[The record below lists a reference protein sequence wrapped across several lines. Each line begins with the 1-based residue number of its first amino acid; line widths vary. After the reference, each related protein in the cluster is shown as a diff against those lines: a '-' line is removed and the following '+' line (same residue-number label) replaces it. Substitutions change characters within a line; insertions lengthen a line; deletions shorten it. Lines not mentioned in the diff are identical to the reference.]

1 MISSQKQM
9 GGVLSVIKSDKSLS
23 SIEKYL
29 ESTGIGSFSTITII
43 FSRGKAT
50 SNSVIIVSRD
60 LYNHL
65 RNQDDNVIYDI
76 EPYVISDTHIPS
88 QTQTMDIFL
97 KFESSHYGRKNI
109 LENYVKHCIE
119 QLRLFEIIDESL
131 GDNFYSIQISYDAD
145 HGFVK
150 FKKQTPLDVCI
161 YIRSILN
168 GHIIN
173 AKSIYSE
180 YSNIRISAFWC
191 SKYTSTL

>member
-1 MISSQKQM
+1 MV
-9 GGVLSVIKSDKSLS
+9 GVLSVIKSDKSLS

-65 RNQDDNVIYDI
+65 RDRDDNIIYDI

-97 KFESSHYGRKNI
+97 KFESSYHGRKNI
-109 LENYVKHCIE
+109 LENYIKDCIE

-131 GDNFYSIQISYDAD
+131 CDNFYSVQISYDAD

-180 YSNIRISAFWC
+180 YSNIRIFAFWC